1 MERLTRGEQQQRTR
15 LRLLEAAEMLIAERG
30 MHATSLEDI
39 ASAAQLTKGAIYANF
54 SGKKGLMEALLERR
68 LSEEHVANAHRE
80 DAETEDATSLAQWLR
95 YLGLNF
101 EANADAPEVRRF
113 ALTFAEF
120 WLHSMRQAESRDV
133 MARWMRS
140 VRAANAAQIAKL
152 TDGSPPMQAEPLA
165 AMMLA
170 LDIGVVFQHF
180 IDPEAVPA
188 DVYSRGLETLIGIER
203 PQH

>member
-15 LRLLEAAEMLIAERG
+15 LRLLEATEMLIAERG
-30 MHATSLEDI
+30 MHATSLDDI

-95 YLGLNF
+95 YLGLSF

-120 WLHSMRQAESRDV
+120 WLHSMRHAESRDV

-152 TDGSPPMQAEPLA
+152 TDGSPPMQAEHLA

-170 LDIGVVFQHF
+170 LDIGVVFQNF